1 MKIIDVE
8 DGYVEITLK
17 MCKHRDKDYF
27 RYFVDRYKEG
37 AVAELE
43 IFKEVAGEEW
53 AKKIQGG

>member
-43 IFKEVAGEEW
+43 IFKEVAGEE
-53 AKKIQGG
+53 